1 MRFGILALCTVIG
14 CSGGQVEAPKK
25 VRPTPH
31 VAPGT
36 VVHES
41 PRATKGE
48 LLRLKMKPG
57 AVYDRRLTAT
67 IVTTAAPGSKPPAG
81 ALGTTTVAMQYKTEV
96 LSAGSGVQTVKITST
111 PLKVE
116 KPGASGQWVPQGEAG
131 EITMDERGAVL
142 TDIKGMVSGLYG
154 VGIIPFP
161 EKAVAKGS
169 SWSST
174 SVRDMPPFGEVE
186 IEEKFSYVGDA
197 GDGLYRIDSL
207 GTGSLGG
214 MKISAKYLYRR
225 ADGSLHSADVY
236 TSAEVALPGD
246 KAGSKIRLAVSL
258 KVRPR

>member
-1 MRFGILALCTVIG
+1 MRFGVLVLCTVIG

-25 VRPTPH
+25 AQPTPH

-41 PRATKGE
+41 ARAAGGD

-57 AVYDRRLTAT
+57 TVYDRRLTAT
-67 IVTTAAPGSKPPAG
+67 IVTTAPQGSKPPAG
-81 ALGTTTVAMQYKTEV
+81 ALDTTTVAMEYKAEV
-96 LSAGSGVQTVKITST
+96 LGAGGGVQKVKITST
-111 PLKVE
+111 PLKIE
-116 KPGASGQWVPQGEAG
+116 KPNASGQWVPQGETG

-142 TDIKGMVSGLYG
+142 TDVKGMVSGLYG

-161 EKAVAKGS
+161 EKAIAKGS

-174 SVRDMPPFGEVE
+174 SVRDMPPFGEVR
-186 IEEKFSYVGDA
+186 IEEKFTFQGNA
-197 GDGLYRIDSL
+197 GDGLYRVDST

-214 MKISAKYLYRR
+214 MKINAKYLYRG
-225 ADGSLHSADVY
+225 ADGSLHSADVF
-236 TSAEVALPGD
+236 TSAEVSLPGD

-258 KVRPR
+258 KVRPK